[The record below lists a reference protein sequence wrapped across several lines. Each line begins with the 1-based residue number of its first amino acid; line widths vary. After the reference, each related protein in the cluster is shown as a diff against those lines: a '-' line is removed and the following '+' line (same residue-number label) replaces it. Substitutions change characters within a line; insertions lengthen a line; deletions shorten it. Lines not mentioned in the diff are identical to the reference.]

1 MTLVQYKNL
10 KPANKSFNNL
20 VDDFFNGWP
29 SILRDDAGLNI
40 NQTVPV
46 NIKETENGYLL
57 ELVAPGMQKEDFRI
71 NLDNNLLTVSVEKKA
86 ETVNNSEKSISREY
100 KFNSFKRS
108 FTIDEKIDAENINAT
123 YLNGVLTL
131 NLPKKAEVK
140 TSAKEISIQ

>member
-131 NLPKKAEVK
+131 NLSKKAEVK

>member
-29 SILRDDAGLNI
+29 SILRDDEGLNI
-40 NQTVPV
+40 NQSVPV

-131 NLPKKAEVK
+131 NLSKKAEVK

>member
-29 SILRDDAGLNI
+29 SILREDAGLNI

-57 ELVAPGMQKEDFRI
+57 ELVAPSMQKEDFRI

-131 NLPKKAEVK
+131 NLSKKAEVK

>member
-86 ETVNNSEKSISREY
+86 ETENNSEKSIRREY

-140 TSAKEISIQ
+140 TPAKEISIQ